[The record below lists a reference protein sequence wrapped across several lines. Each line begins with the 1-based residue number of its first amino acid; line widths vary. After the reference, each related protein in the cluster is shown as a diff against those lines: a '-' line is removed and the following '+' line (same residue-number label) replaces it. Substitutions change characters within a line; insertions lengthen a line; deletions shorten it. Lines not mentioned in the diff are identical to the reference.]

1 MTSLLRRALAVLV
14 ASIVAAFA
22 AAPASAFP
30 VMTFD
35 GYANNTA
42 ITNQYQAQGVLYSSF
57 GGPCTIF
64 LDAAEATS
72 GSNILVG
79 ASNLRDIDIKMV
91 DPVTAAPSASWRACH
106 ASMNVISVGWSV
118 VTLTSRDG
126 AGNALQSFT
135 LTHPSGPRNGLGA
148 VDHLEFNVGAIASIS
163 MNFTTVDFGDG
174 IGLDDVVVDFDCT
187 TPTRQ
192 STWGAVKAIYR

>member
-1 MTSLLRRALAVLV
+1 MTSLPRRVLAAALALT
-14 ASIVAAFA
+14 AAAFA

-42 ITNQYQAQGVLYSSF
+42 ISNQYLAQGVLYSSF
-57 GGPCTIF
+57 GFPCTIF

-79 ASNLRDIDIKMV
+79 VTNFRDIDIKMV
-91 DPVTAAPSASWRACH
+91 DPATAAPSASWRACH
-106 ASMNVISVGWSV
+106 ASMNVISAGWSV
-118 VTLTSRDG
+118 VKVSSKDG
-126 AGNALQSFT
+126 AGNVLQSFIV
-135 LTHPSGPRNGLGA
+135 THPSGPRNGLGN

-163 MNFTTVDFGDG
+163 MNFTTVDSGDG
-174 IGLDDVVVDFDCT
+174 IGLDDVVVDFNCT
-187 TPTRQ
+187 TPARP

>member
-1 MTSLLRRALAVLV
+1 
-14 ASIVAAFA
+14 
-22 AAPASAFP
+22 
-30 VMTFD
+30 MTFD
-35 GYANNTA
+35 TFANNTA
-42 ITNQYQAQGVLYSSF
+42 ITNQYLAQGVVYSSF

-79 ASNLRDIDIKMV
+79 ASNLRDIDMKMV
-91 DPVTAAPSASWRACH
+91 DPATATPSAAWRACH

-126 AGNALQSFT
+126 VGNALQSFT

-174 IGLDDVVVDFDCT
+174 IGLDDVVVDFNCT
-187 TPTRQ
+187 TPARQ
-192 STWGAVKAIYR
+192 STWGAVKTIYR